1 MTNKR
6 SRTSAASEPRERRAP
21 AKRRARERVGKS
33 EGRSPSELTIDR
45 LAELRTA
52 RSRTIFLRRH
62 PELRTPAVVEELY
75 TRVVRLARTDAQRTG
90 RLAQAATWIADRLDD
105 AGSRA
110 QALRAAGHVHYIG
123 GKYRQALA
131 RYDAAA
137 TLFRRAGR
145 DVDVART
152 LNGSLQSLISL
163 GRYPEALAAA
173 RRARRIFERHGVA
186 LGLARL
192 DSNIG
197 NILCRQDRFGEALVM
212 YQRACGQLS
221 EEGDPPDVAAV
232 LINLALCYINLN
244 DFDKALETYREARTY
259 CERHEMPSLVAQADY
274 NIAYLHYLRGEYAK
288 ALELYRAARE
298 RCELMGDVYHS
309 ALCDLDRSEMY
320 LELNLSDEA
329 GELATRAQARFAA
342 LGTSYEAAKALTYL
356 ALSTSRQ
363 DYQGGRKLF
372 RRARQL
378 FTRER
383 NPVWLGLLDFYEA
396 LVLDRAGQHVR
407 ARTLCR
413 LALARFARAS
423 IPGRAVACEL
433 LLARLEL
440 QRGDL
445 RASER
450 ACHAAFE
457 RLAAADTP
465 NLTYQAHAALGLVRE
480 AQGDRPRAYAAFQK
494 ADRSLDQL
502 RSHLQG
508 DSLKVA
514 FLEDKQAVYE
524 SLVSICLALEPTRGQ
539 VEAAFG
545 YIEKAKSRSLAD
557 SIAFR
562 AGSLAPRVAG
572 RAADAVQRLRRELHW
587 HYRQAELQATV
598 AAKRPARRKEGGRQ
612 RILALEKQLGRSL
625 GDLRRTDE
633 EFTALQSGASVG
645 VEEIRASLAP
655 DTILLEY
662 YQARGQIYGCVVGR
676 DRLDVVRLGPI
687 AEARSLIRLLQ
698 FQLSKFRLGPA
709 YTGALEGLLQA
720 ATEAHLRSLY
730 AALIAPLRHLLRGD
744 HLVVVAHDVLHAVP
758 FHALFDGERFLSDE
772 FTVSYAPS
780 ASVYRLCRTKRA
792 RSGGGA
798 LIMGVSDASTP
809 FIVDEV
815 RAVAAVLPSPR
826 VLLGSD
832 ATAGQLRTHG
842 VDSRFVHIATHG
854 MFRRDNPMFS
864 SIRLGDGPLSVHDL
878 YDLRLSAELVTLSGC
893 GTGLSVVVGGDEQ
906 LGLVRGLLYAGA
918 RAVLLSLWDAHDSS
932 TSEFMKTFYGYLQA
946 GASKAR
952 AAQRAMRSVRE
963 RHPHPFYW
971 APFTLLG
978 DGG

>member
-1 MTNKR
+1 MGD
-6 SRTSAASEPRERRAP
+6 P
-21 AKRRARERVGKS
+21 
-33 EGRSPSELTIDR
+33 IDR
-45 LAELRTA
+45 LAELSST
-52 RSRTIFLRRH
+52 RSRTAFLRRH
-62 PELRTPAVVEELY
+62 PELRTPAVVEDLY
-75 TRVVRLARTDAQRTG
+75 ARVVRLARTDAQRTD
-90 RLAQAATWIADRLDD
+90 RLAQAAQWIAERLDD
-105 AGSRA
+105 EGSRA
-110 QALRAAGHVHYIG
+110 QALRAAGHVHFIG
-123 GKYRQALA
+123 GRYKQALA

-137 TLFRRAGR
+137 KRFRRAGR
-145 DVDVART
+145 DIDVART

-163 GRYPEALAAA
+163 GRYTEALAAA
-173 RRARRIFERHGVA
+173 RRARRIFERHGIA

-192 DSNIG
+192 DSNVG
-197 NILCRQDRFGEALVM
+197 NILCRRDRFGEGLALFK
-212 YQRACGQLS
+212 RAYAQLS
-221 EEGDPPDVAAV
+221 AKGEPQDVAAV
-232 LINLALCYINLN
+232 LSNMAVCYINLN
-244 DFDKALETYREARTY
+244 DFDKALETYRDARTY
-259 CERHEMPSLVAQADY
+259 CERHEMPLLVVQADY
-274 NIAYLHYLRGEYAK
+274 NVAYLHYLRGEYTR
-288 ALELYRAARE
+288 ALELYRVARE
-298 RCELMGDVYHS
+298 RCELIGDGYHS

-329 GELATRAQARFAA
+329 GELATRALARFDA
-342 LGTSYEAAKALTYL
+342 LGTTYEAAKALTYL

-363 DYQGGRKLF
+363 DHRRGRALLG
-372 RRARQL
+372 RARGL
-378 FTRER
+378 FARER
-383 NPVWLGLLDFYEA
+383 NHVWLGLLDFYEA
-396 LVLDRAGQHVR
+396 HLLHGAGQHVR

-413 LALARFARAS
+413 RALALFARAS
-423 IPGRAVACEL
+423 MPSRAVACQL

-457 RLAAADTP
+457 RLSAADTP

-480 AQGDRPRAYAAFQK
+480 AQGDRPRAYEAFQK
-494 ADRSLDQL
+494 ADRSLDRL

-508 DSLKVA
+508 DSLNVA

-524 SLVSICLALEPTRGQ
+524 SLVSIGLALEPTRRQ
-539 VEAAFG
+539 WEAAFG

-562 AGSLAPRVAG
+562 AGSLEPRVSGHASG
-572 RAADAVQRLRRELHW
+572 AVQRLRQELHW
-587 HYRQAELQATV
+587 HYRQAEREDTSG
-598 AAKRPARRKEGGRQ
+598 AKRSASRRESERQ

-625 GDLRRTDE
+625 EDLRRTDE
-633 EFTALQSGASVG
+633 EFTALQSAASAG
-645 VEEIRASLAP
+645 LEDIRASLAP
-655 DTILLEY
+655 DTILVEY

-676 DRLDVVRLGPI
+676 DRLDVVPLGPI
-687 AEARSLIRLLQ
+687 TQVRSLLRLLQ
-698 FQLSKFRLGPA
+698 FQLSKFRLGPD
-709 YTGALEGLLQA
+709 YTGALEGHLHA
-720 ATEAHLRSLY
+720 ATQAHLRSLHG
-730 AALIAPLRHLLRGD
+730 ALIAPLRNLLRGE
-744 HLVVVAHDVLHAVP
+744 HLVIVAHDVMHALP
-758 FHALFDGERFLSDE
+758 FHALFDGERYLSDE
-772 FTVSYAPS
+772 FTVIYAPS
-780 ASVYRLCRTKRA
+780 SSVYRLCRTKRA
-792 RSGGGA
+792 KAGGGA

-815 RAVAAVLPSPR
+815 GAVAAVLPNPR
-826 VLLGSD
+826 VFLGSE

-864 SIRLGDGPLSVHDL
+864 SIRLGDGPLFVYDL

-918 RAVLLSLWDAHDSS
+918 RAVLLSLWDVHDGS
-932 TSEFMKTFYGYLQA
+932 TSTFMKTFYGRLQA

-952 AAQRAMRSVRE
+952 AAQHAMREVRE

-971 APFTLLG
+971 APFTLVG

>member
-1 MTNKR
+1 MTR
-6 SRTSAASEPRERRAP
+6 DP
-21 AKRRARERVGKS
+21 
-33 EGRSPSELTIDR
+33 IDR
-45 LAELRTA
+45 LSRLRSA
-52 RSRTIFLRRH
+52 RSRTTFLRRH
-62 PELRTPAVVEELY
+62 PELRTPAVVDELY
-75 TRVVRLARTDAQRTG
+75 ARVVRLLRTDAQRTG
-90 RLAQAATWIADRLDD
+90 RLAQAAAWIAGRLDD
-105 AGSRA
+105 DGSRA
-110 QALRAAGHVHYIG
+110 QALRASGHIHYIA
-123 GKYRQALA
+123 GKYKQALA
-131 RYDAAA
+131 RYEAAA

-152 LNGSLQSLISL
+152 LNGSLQTLISL
-163 GRYPEALAAA
+163 GRYTEALAAA
-173 RRARRIFERHGVA
+173 RRARRIFDRHGMA

-192 DSNIG
+192 DSNMG
-197 NILCRQDRFGEALVM
+197 NIRYRQDRFADALSM
-212 YQRACGQLS
+212 YQRAYEQLS
-221 EEGDPPDVAAV
+221 VNGEPQDVAAV
-232 LINLALCYINLN
+232 LINLALCYIHLN
-244 DFDKALETYREARTY
+244 DFEKALETYRTARAY
-259 CERHEMPSLVAQADY
+259 CERHEMPLLVVQADY
-274 NIAYLHYLRGEYAK
+274 NVAYLHYLRGEYTT

-298 RCELMGDVYHS
+298 RSELAGDGYHS

-329 GELATRAQARFAA
+329 GELATRAVSRFDA
-342 LGTSYEAAKALTYL
+342 LETSYEEAKALTYL

-363 DYQGGRKLF
+363 DHARGRKLF
-372 RRARQL
+372 GRARTL

-383 NPVWLGLLDFYEA
+383 NHVWLGLVDFYEA
-396 LVLDRAGQHVR
+396 LVLDRAGHHVR

-413 LALARFARAS
+413 QALARFARAS
-423 IPGRAVACEL
+423 IPARAVACEL

-457 RLAAADTP
+457 RLAVADSP

-508 DSLKVA
+508 DSFKIA

-524 SLVSICLALEPTRGQ
+524 SLVSICLALEPTRGHL
-539 VEAAFG
+539 EAAFG

-562 AGSLAPRVAG
+562 AGSLAPRVPG
-572 RAADAVQRLRRELHW
+572 SAAEGVQRLRQELHW
-587 HYRQAELQATV
+587 HYRQAELESTSG
-598 AAKRPARRKEGGRQ
+598 AKRSTRRREGGRQ

-625 GDLRRTDE
+625 ENLRRTDG
-633 EFTALQSGASVG
+633 EFTALQSGASVA
-645 VEEIRASLAP
+645 VEDIRASLAA

-662 YQARGQIYGCVVGR
+662 YQARGQIYACVVGG
-676 DRLDVVRLGPI
+676 DRLDVVPLGPI
-687 AEARSLIRLLQ
+687 TPVRSLVRLLQ
-698 FQLSKFRLGPA
+698 FQLSKFRLGPG
-709 YTGALEGLLQA
+709 YTGALERHLQA
-720 ATEAHLRSLY
+720 ATEAHLGSLH
-730 AALIAPLRHLLRGD
+730 AALIAPVRRLLRGE
-744 HLVVVAHDVLHAVP
+744 HLVIVAHDVLHAVP

-780 ASVYRLCRTKRA
+780 ASVYWLCRTKRA
-792 RSGGGA
+792 GSGGGA
-798 LIMGVSDASTP
+798 LIMGVSDAATP

-815 RAVAAVLPSPR
+815 RAVAAVLPNPR
-826 VLLGSD
+826 VFLGSE
-832 ATAGQLRTHG
+832 ATVDQLRTHG

-864 SIRLGDGPLSVHDL
+864 SIRLGDGPLSVYDL

-932 TSEFMKTFYGYLQA
+932 TSEFMKTFYGNLQA

-952 AAQRAMRSVRE
+952 AAQQAMKDVRQ

-971 APFTLLG
+971 ASFALLG
-978 DGG
+978 DGE